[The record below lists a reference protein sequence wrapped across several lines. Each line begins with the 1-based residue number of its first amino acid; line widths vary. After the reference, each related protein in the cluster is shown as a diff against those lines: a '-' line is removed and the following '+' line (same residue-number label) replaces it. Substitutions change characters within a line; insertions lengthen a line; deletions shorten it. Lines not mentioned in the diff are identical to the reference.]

1 MSEKDSTHFGF
12 TQVDP
17 QEKTR
22 RVGEV
27 FSSVASRYD
36 LMNDLMS
43 FGIHRA
49 WKRYAIH
56 IAEIK
61 PGAQILD
68 VAGGTG
74 DMSVLFKKAVG
85 DSGRVITSDINNAM
99 LSEGRDRQ
107 LDRGVTQG
115 LQFVQANAEA
125 LPFRKNSFDCTC
137 IAFGLRNVTDKDAAL
152 RSMYKSIKF
161 GGSILIL
168 EFSRVVL
175 PLLRELYEK
184 YSFHFIP
191 RLGELIA
198 NDRESYQ
205 YLVESIRMHPD
216 QETLKGMLEDA
227 GFSRVNYYNLSG
239 GIVAIHKGY
248 KL

>member
-1 MSEKDSTHFGF
+1 MNETKTTHFGF

-17 QEKTR
+17 GEKTR

-49 WKRYAIH
+49 WKRYTIH
-56 IAEIK
+56 ISQVK
-61 PGAQILD
+61 SGARVLD

-74 DMSVLFKKAVG
+74 DMSVLFRKAVG
-85 DSGRVITSDINNAM
+85 ETGLVVTSDINNAM

-107 LDRGVTQG
+107 LDRGISSG

-125 LPFRKNSFDCTC
+125 LPFRKNYFDCAC

-152 RSMYKSIKF
+152 RSMYESVKF
-161 GGSILIL
+161 GGKVVIL

-175 PLLRELYEK
+175 PLLRQLYET
-184 YSFHFIP
+184 YSFEFIP

-198 NDRESYQ
+198 KDRDSYQ

-216 QETLKGMLEDA
+216 QETLKAMLQTA
-227 GFSRVNYYNLSG
+227 GFARVDYHNLSG
-239 GIVAIHKGY
+239 GIVAIHKAH